1 MTSGRE
7 EGIVLARIVVATDG
21 SEASDQMITCLTG
34 LPAVGTRSAI
44 LVHVFDVRH
53 VGGLYESL
61 RAAMAPRLERQR
73 DVLTEAGLEVTIE
86 TPLGVPFLEIERIAD
101 RSAASLIVVGSL
113 GASLVGEMLLGSTA
127 HSVLQHAARPV
138 LLIRLEITGPDDQG
152 RRCRAVCRDLFGHIL
167 FPTDFS
173 DTAERAFLF
182 LEHVTRQVGPRLSL
196 LHVQDRTRLAPH
208 LLHRLD
214 EFNRIDQDRLDR
226 MRERL
231 ERQGASAVYTEVA
244 YGIPAE
250 VILERARAGGPT
262 LVLMGSQGRG
272 VFREVFLGSVA
283 HHLARLAPIPV
294 LFVPRV
300 R

>member
-1 MTSGRE
+1 
-7 EGIVLARIVVATDG
+7 VLSRILVATDG
-21 SEASDQMITCLTG
+21 SEASDRMMACLTG
-34 LPAVGTRSAI
+34 LPAVGTRTAI

-53 VGGLYESL
+53 VGGLHESI
-61 RAAMAPRLERQR
+61 RAAIMPRLEQQR
-73 DVLTEAGLEVTIE
+73 RLLTEAGLDVTIE
-86 TPLGVPFLEIERIAD
+86 TPLGIPFVEINRIAE
-101 RSAASLIVVGSL
+101 RSSASLVAVGSL

-127 HSVLQHAARPV
+127 HAVLHHAERPV

-152 RRCRAVCRDLFGHIL
+152 RRCRAVCSSLFGHIL

-173 DTAERAFLF
+173 DTAERAFLL
-182 LEHVTRQVGPRLSL
+182 LEHIAREVAPRISL
-196 LHVQDRTRLAPH
+196 LHVQDRTRLSPH
-208 LLHRLD
+208 LSHRLE

-231 ERQGASAVYTEVA
+231 ERLGASEVYTEMA

-250 VILERARAGGPT
+250 LILERARLPGPT
-262 LVLMGSQGRG
+262 LIVMGSQGRG
-272 VFREVFLGSVA
+272 LFREVLLGSVA
-283 HHLARLAPIPV
+283 NHLARLAPLPV